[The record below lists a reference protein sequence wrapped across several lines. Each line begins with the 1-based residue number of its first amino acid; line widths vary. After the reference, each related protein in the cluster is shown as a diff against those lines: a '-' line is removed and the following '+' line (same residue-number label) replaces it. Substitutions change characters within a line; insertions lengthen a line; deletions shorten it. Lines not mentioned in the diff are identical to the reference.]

1 MIRSVSSTLP
11 SHSVIWP
18 LSRTTGRRSSGE
30 CHADSRDHTVQIIH
44 LEEHKACIASQSN
57 HTTVRCAHCAL
68 VFHTNRRAGALEALL
83 ENALAEDASAETR
96 SACVFSL
103 ANLAAPPKYHNLFI
117 PAVPHLLHLLDS
129 YDQVQRV

>member
-1 MIRSVSSTLP
+1 MLICVITYKPSTSKSTKHVQHHNQTPIRFVVLTVPWCFILP
-11 SHSVIWP
+11 
-18 LSRTTGRRSSGE
+18 
-30 CHADSRDHTVQIIH
+30 
-44 LEEHKACIASQSN
+44 
-57 HTTVRCAHCAL
+57 
-68 VFHTNRRAGALEALL
+68 RRAGALEALL